1 MVIYRLAKEIY
12 ADDLSG
18 RGAEI
23 AGGRWNS
30 KGSPALYTG
39 QSIALCVT
47 EIAVHIPLGIIPKD
61 YRLVHIEIPDFDFF
75 EPKRL
80 PKDWNIF
87 PHPDSTQK
95 IGDKFLKEN
104 KFVLMKVPSAAVQG
118 EFNYIINPRHKN
130 FSEVKIKKIE
140 KFTFDDRL
148 FIR

>member
-1 MVIYRLAKEIY
+1 MIVYRLSKEIY
-12 ADDLSG
+12 ANDISG

-30 KGSPALYTG
+30 KGQTALYTA

-47 EIAVHIPLGIIPKD
+47 EIAVHIPLGILPKD
-61 YRLVHIEIPDFDFF
+61 YRLVHIEIPDVEFF
-75 EPKRL
+75 EHKRL
-80 PKDWNIF
+80 PKDWNTF

-95 IGDKFLKEN
+95 IGDKFFREN
-104 KFVLMKVPSAAVQG
+104 KFLLMKVPSAAVQG
-118 EFNYIINPRHKN
+118 EFNYIINPRHIN

>member
-1 MVIYRLAKEIY
+1 MY
-12 ADDLSG
+12 ANDLSG
-18 RGAEI
+18 KGAEI

-30 KGSPALYTG
+30 KGNAALYTG

-47 EIAVHIPLGIIPKD
+47 EIAVHIPLGILPKD
-61 YRLVHIEIPDFDFF
+61 YKLVHIEIPDDVFF

-80 PKDWNIF
+80 PKQWNMF

-95 IGDKFLKEN
+95 IGDKFLREN
-104 KFVLMKVPSAAVQG
+104 NFLFMKVPSAAVQG
-118 EFNYIINPRHKN
+118 EFNYIINPRHTHFEKV
-130 FSEVKIKKIE
+130 SIKKIE

>member
-1 MVIYRLAKEIY
+1 MY
-12 ADDLSG
+12 AADLSG

-30 KGSPALYTG
+30 KGSAALYTA

-47 EIAVHIPLGIIPKD
+47 EIAVHIPLGILPKD
-61 YRLVHIEIPDFDFF
+61 YRLIHIEIPDSACF

-80 PKDWNIF
+80 PKDWNTF

-95 IGDKFLKEN
+95 IGDKFLKDQR
-104 KFVLMKVPSAAVQG
+104 FLTMKIPSAAVQG
-118 EFNYIINPRHKN
+118 EFNYIMNPRHPD
-130 FSEVKIKKIE
+130 FSQVKIKKIE